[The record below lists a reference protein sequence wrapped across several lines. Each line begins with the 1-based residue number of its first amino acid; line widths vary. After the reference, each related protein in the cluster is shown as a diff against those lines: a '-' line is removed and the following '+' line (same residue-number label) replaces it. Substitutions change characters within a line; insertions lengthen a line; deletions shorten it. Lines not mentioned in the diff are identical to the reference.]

1 MRDKLWY
8 LQPQL
13 VQLALGYDYLL
24 QQATIVTLTINNSLT
39 IVPMKLKKIAP
50 RLRCWRRPHSGNR
63 KRANLLAGSLA
74 RVVPELVCSRPPC
87 FLAKSTRVACFFSI
101 VFFEC
106 VGFSYVVLDLVC
118 LDYFAK

>member
-39 IVPMKLKKIAP
+39 IVPMKLKKISP
-50 RLRCWRRPHSGNR
+50 
-63 KRANLLAGSLA
+63 
-74 RVVPELVCSRPPC
+74 
-87 FLAKSTRVACFFSI
+87 
-101 VFFEC
+101 
-106 VGFSYVVLDLVC
+106 
-118 LDYFAK
+118 